1 MLCINTSEVFAIGSR
16 FRIKT
21 FIIFCN
27 GPRLL
32 NINDRVC
39 CDIWDSPDYD
49 PDLPGPAR
57 WMLCPAAVGLCAVL
71 VSGGRIA
78 L

>member
-1 MLCINTSEVFAIGSR
+1 MVGSKIVLCINTSEVFAIGSR

-27 GPRLL
+27 GPCLL

-49 PDLPGPAR
+49 PDLAWPCLLQWSFVP
-57 WMLCPAAVGLCAVL
+57 C
-71 VSGGRIA
+71 
-78 L
+78 